1 LDNTKDFAYI
11 KKISMEPVVNSP
23 HPQPALQ
30 PRIGALIRAR
40 RRQLHMTLQAL
51 GGAAGLS
58 VGFLSQVERD
68 QATPSLG
75 ALAGIA
81 RGLGVDVDYFIAT
94 PSIGTGVTRAG
105 SRLAFALPGSS
116 MMYERLH
123 AEFPGRGLSS
133 FIMVVPPGHRSE
145 MVHHEGDE
153 LLYVLDGLIT
163 QTVDGQAIRLGAGDS
178 LHFRGS
184 SDHSWANESDR
195 PARILWTGTMSI
207 MRPRQE
213 GEKPAP
219 TTASPATD
227 VVIGLIHST
236 SAGRTKS

>member
-1 LDNTKDFAYI
+1 MNA
-11 KKISMEPVVNSP
+11 
-23 HPQPALQ
+23 PQTVPSQ

-51 GGAAGLS
+51 GEAAGLS

-94 PSIGTGVTRAG
+94 PSIGEGVTRAG
-105 SRLAFALPGSS
+105 SRLTFSLPGSS
-116 MMYERLH
+116 MYYERLH

-133 FIMVVPPGHRSE
+133 FIMTVPPGHRSE

-153 LLYVLDGLIT
+153 LLYVLEGEIT
-163 QTVDGQAIRLGAGDS
+163 QTVDGEAIRLSAGDS

-207 MRPRQE
+207 LRPRQE
-213 GEKPAP
+213 AEQPAAGSAFP
-219 TTASPATD
+219 GAVEDAAA
-227 VVIGLIHST
+227 GKNKST
-236 SAGRTKS
+236 PVRRTKR

>member
-1 LDNTKDFAYI
+1 MNI
-11 KKISMEPVVNSP
+11 
-23 HPQPALQ
+23 PQPQSQNQPAAQ

-40 RRQLHMTLQAL
+40 RRQLHMTLQGL
-51 GGAAGLS
+51 GDAAGLS

-81 RGLGVDVDYFIAT
+81 RGLGVEIDYFVAT
-94 PSIGTGVTRAG
+94 PSIGNGVTRAG
-105 SRLAFALPGSS
+105 QRPTFSLPGSS
-116 MMYERLH
+116 VMYERLH

-133 FIMVVPPGHRSE
+133 FIMIVPPGHHSE

-153 LLYVLDGLIT
+153 LLYVLEGEIA
-163 QTVDGQAIRLGAGDS
+163 QTVDGETIRLSAGDS

-195 PARILWTGTMSI
+195 AARILWTGTMSI
-207 MRPRQE
+207 LRPRQE
-213 GEKPAP
+213 GDRRG
-219 TTASPATD
+219 ATD
-227 VVIGLIHST
+227 AGDQAAVVTELNHTT
-236 SAGRTKS
+236 SAGRTKP

>member
-1 LDNTKDFAYI
+1 MNI
-11 KKISMEPVVNSP
+11 
-23 HPQPALQ
+23 PQTELQTPAQ
-30 PRIGALIRAR
+30 PRVGALIRAR

-51 GGAAGLS
+51 GEAAGLS

-68 QATPSLG
+68 HATPSLG

-81 RGLGVDVDYFIAT
+81 RGLGVDIDYFIAT
-94 PSIGTGVTRAG
+94 PSIENGVTRAEERATF
-105 SRLAFALPGSS
+105 SLPGSS
-116 MMYERLH
+116 VMYERLH

-133 FIMVVPPGHRSE
+133 FIMIVPPGHHSE

-153 LLYVLDGLIT
+153 LLYVLEGEIS
-163 QTVDGQAIRLGAGDS
+163 QTVDGDTIRLSVGDS

-207 MRPRQE
+207 LRPRQE
-213 GEKPAP
+213 GERQTGAAP
-219 TTASPATD
+219 TKGVVTA
-227 VVIGLIHST
+227 LNHST
-236 SAGRTKS
+236 SAGRTRT

>member
-1 LDNTKDFAYI
+1 MNI
-11 KKISMEPVVNSP
+11 
-23 HPQPALQ
+23 PQPRSQQNAVQ

-51 GGAAGLS
+51 GDAAGLS

-81 RGLGVDVDYFIAT
+81 RGLGDIDYFIAT
-94 PSIGTGVTRAG
+94 PSIDSGVTRLDTR
-105 SRLAFALPGSS
+105 STFSLPGSS
-116 MMYERLH
+116 VVYERLH

-133 FIMVVPPGHRSE
+133 FILIVPPGHHSE

-153 LLYVLDGLIT
+153 LLYVLEGEIT
-163 QTVDGQAIRLGAGDS
+163 QTVDGETIRLSAGDS

-184 SDHSWANESDR
+184 SNHSWANESAR
-195 PARILWTGTMSI
+195 PARIMWTGTMSI
-207 MRPRQE
+207 LRPRQE
-213 GEKPAP
+213 GGDTSAASASKDAVVTELNHMTP
-219 TTASPATD
+219 TGNSA
-227 VVIGLIHST
+227 L
-236 SAGRTKS
+236 AGRTKK

>member
-1 LDNTKDFAYI
+1 
-11 KKISMEPVVNSP
+11 MNSP
-23 HPQPALQ
+23 QIQPAGQ

-51 GGAAGLS
+51 GEAAGLS

-81 RGLGVDVDYFIAT
+81 RGLGVEIDYFIAT
-94 PSIGTGVTRAG
+94 PSLGNGVTRAA
-105 SRLAFALPGSS
+105 SRPTFSVPGSS
-116 MMYERLH
+116 MVYERLH

-133 FIMVVPPGHRSE
+133 FIMIVPPGHHSE

-153 LLYVLDGLIT
+153 LLYVLEGEIT
-163 QTVDGQAIRLGAGDS
+163 QTVDGKTIRLSAGDS

-184 SDHSWANESDR
+184 SDHNWANESGK

-207 MRPRQE
+207 LRPRQE
-213 GEKPAP
+213 GEKAAPRTNAGTPA
-219 TTASPATD
+219 
-227 VVIGLIHST
+227 VVTELNHSNKT
-236 SAGRTKS
+236 GRTEP

>member
-1 LDNTKDFAYI
+1 VNAPQT
-11 KKISMEPVVNSP
+11 VVHSA
-23 HPQPALQ
+23 PAQ

-51 GGAAGLS
+51 GEAAGLS

-94 PSIGTGVTRAG
+94 PSIGNGVTRSG
-105 SRLAFALPGSS
+105 GRLSFSLPGSS
-116 MMYERLH
+116 MIYERLH
-123 AEFPGRGLSS
+123 TEFPGRGLSS
-133 FIMVVPPGHRSE
+133 FIMTVPPGHRSE

-153 LLYVLDGLIT
+153 LLYVLDGEIT
-163 QTVDGQAIRLGAGDS
+163 QTVDGEAIRLSAGDS

-207 MRPRQE
+207 LRPRQE
-213 GEKPAP
+213 GEKPAQP
-219 TTASPATD
+219 GAFPATE
-227 VVIGLIHST
+227 VVAGLNKST
-236 SAGRTKS
+236 SEGSNKT

>member
-1 LDNTKDFAYI
+1 
-11 KKISMEPVVNSP
+11 VNA
-23 HPQPALQ
+23 PQTMPGQ

-51 GGAAGLS
+51 GDAAGLS

-81 RGLGVDVDYFIAT
+81 RGLGVEVDYFVAT
-94 PSIGTGVTRAG
+94 PSIGSGVTRAG
-105 SRLAFALPGSS
+105 GRLTFSLPGSS
-116 MMYERLH
+116 MMYQRLH
-123 AEFPGRGLSS
+123 TEFPGRGLSS
-133 FIMVVPPGHRSE
+133 FIMTVPAGHRSE

-153 LLYVLDGLIT
+153 LIYVLEGEIT
-163 QTVDGQAIRLGAGDS
+163 QTVDGEAIRLSAGDS

-207 MRPRQE
+207 LRPRQE
-213 GEKPAP
+213 GERQAQANAFPEM
-219 TTASPATD
+219 SR
-227 VVIGLIHST
+227 G
-236 SAGRTKS
+236 

>member
-1 LDNTKDFAYI
+1 
-11 KKISMEPVVNSP
+11 MEPKRVNA
-23 HPQPALQ
+23 PQTVPAQ

-40 RRQLHMTLQAL
+40 RRQLHMTLQTL
-51 GGAAGLS
+51 GEAAGLS

-81 RGLGVDVDYFIAT
+81 RGLGVDVDYFVAT
-94 PSIGTGVTRAG
+94 PSLGNGVTRAAD
-105 SRLAFALPGSS
+105 RLSFSLPGSS
-116 MMYERLH
+116 MIYERLH

-133 FIMVVPPGHRSE
+133 FIMTVPPGHRSE

-153 LLYVLDGLIT
+153 LLFVLDGQIT
-163 QTVDGQAIRLGAGDS
+163 QTVDGEAIRLSVGDS

-207 MRPRQE
+207 LRPRQE
-213 GEKPAP
+213 GDRPPPQSAFPA
-219 TTASPATD
+219 ASTVGSVSSIPEGS
-227 VVIGLIHST
+227 I
-236 SAGRTKS
+236 RK

>member
-1 LDNTKDFAYI
+1 MN
-11 KKISMEPVVNSP
+11 N
-23 HPQPALQ
+23 PQPQTQPQTQPPAQ

-51 GGAAGLS
+51 GEAAGLS

-81 RGLGVDVDYFIAT
+81 RGLGVDVDYFVST
-94 PSIGTGVTRAG
+94 PSIDNGVTRGGERARF
-105 SRLAFALPGSS
+105 SLPGSS
-116 MMYERLH
+116 VMYERLH

-133 FIMVVPPGHRSE
+133 FIMIVPPGHRSE

-153 LLYVLDGLIT
+153 LLYVLEGEIM
-163 QTVDGQAIRLGAGDS
+163 QTVDGDTIRLGAGDS

-184 SDHSWANESDR
+184 SNHSWANGSDS

-207 MRPRQE
+207 LRPRQE
-213 GEKPAP
+213 GDRPAAAP
-219 TTASPATD
+219 DAANAS
-227 VVIGLIHST
+227 VVTELNHST
-236 SAGRTKS
+236 SAGRTRP

>member
-1 LDNTKDFAYI
+1 MNA
-11 KKISMEPVVNSP
+11 
-23 HPQPALQ
+23 PQTVPAQ
-30 PRIGALIRAR
+30 PRVGALIRAR

-51 GGAAGLS
+51 GEAAGLS

-94 PSIGTGVTRAG
+94 PSAGNGVTRAG
-105 SRLAFALPGSS
+105 GRLSFSLPGSS
-116 MMYERLH
+116 MIYERLH
-123 AEFPGRGLSS
+123 TEFPGRGLSS
-133 FIMVVPPGHRSE
+133 FIMTVPPGHRSE

-153 LLYVLDGLIT
+153 LLYVLEGEIT
-163 QTVDGQAIRLGAGDS
+163 QTVDGEAIRLSAGDS

-184 SDHSWANESDR
+184 SDHSWANDSGK

-207 MRPRQE
+207 LRPRQE
-213 GEKPAP
+213 SERLPP
-219 TTASPATD
+219 RASPAAGAAAGFTPN
-227 VVIGLIHST
+227 T

>member
-1 LDNTKDFAYI
+1 MNA
-11 KKISMEPVVNSP
+11 
-23 HPQPALQ
+23 PQTVPSQ

-51 GGAAGLS
+51 GDAAGLS

-81 RGLGVDVDYFIAT
+81 RGLGVEVDYFVAT
-94 PSIGTGVTRAG
+94 PSIGNGVTRAG
-105 SRLAFALPGSS
+105 GRLTFSLPGSS

-123 AEFPGRGLSS
+123 TEFPGRGLSS
-133 FIMVVPPGHRSE
+133 FIMTVPPGHRSE

-153 LLYVLDGLIT
+153 LIYVLEGEIT
-163 QTVDGQAIRLGAGDS
+163 QTVDGEAIRLSAGDS

-207 MRPRQE
+207 LRQRQE
-213 GEKPAP
+213 GERPAP
-219 TTASPATD
+219 ASAFPE
-227 VVIGLIHST
+227 T
-236 SAGRTKS
+236 SRAEPFHFSGEN

>member
-1 LDNTKDFAYI
+1 MNI
-11 KKISMEPVVNSP
+11 
-23 HPQPALQ
+23 PQTEQQSSTQ
-30 PRIGALIRAR
+30 PRVGALIRAR

-51 GGAAGLS
+51 GDAAGLS

-81 RGLGVDVDYFIAT
+81 RGLGVDIDYFIAT
-94 PSIGTGVTRAG
+94 PSIGNGVTRAG
-105 SRLAFALPGSS
+105 ERTTFSLPGSS
-116 MMYERLH
+116 VMYERLH

-133 FIMVVPPGHRSE
+133 FIMIVPPGHHSE

-153 LLYVLDGLIT
+153 LLYVLDGEIS
-163 QTVDGQAIRLGAGDS
+163 QTVDGVTIRLRAGDS

-184 SDHSWANESDR
+184 SDHSWANESKR

-207 MRPRQE
+207 LRPRQE
-213 GEKPAP
+213 GERPARQAEAQEVV
-219 TTASPATD
+219 TA
-227 VVIGLIHST
+227 LNHST
-236 SAGRTKS
+236 SAGRTKK

>member
-1 LDNTKDFAYI
+1 MNIA
-11 KKISMEPVVNSP
+11 
-23 HPQPALQ
+23 QPETPSAAQ

-51 GGAAGLS
+51 GDAAGLS

-81 RGLGVDVDYFIAT
+81 RGLGVDIDYFIAT
-94 PSIGTGVTRAG
+94 PSIGTGVTR
-105 SRLAFALPGSS
+105 SHIRPTFSLPGSS
-116 MMYERLH
+116 VMYERLH

-133 FIMVVPPGHRSE
+133 FIMIVPPGHHSE

-153 LLYVLDGLIT
+153 LLYVLEGEIL
-163 QTVDGQAIRLGAGDS
+163 QTVDGDSIRLSAGDS

-207 MRPRQE
+207 LRPRQE
-213 GEKPAP
+213 GERQAG
-219 TTASPATD
+219 TAERPD
-227 VVIGLIHST
+227 VVTALNHST
-236 SAGRTKS
+236 SAGRTRP

>member
-1 LDNTKDFAYI
+1 
-11 KKISMEPVVNSP
+11 MHSP
-23 HPQPALQ
+23 QPQPAVQ

-51 GGAAGLS
+51 GEAAGLS

-81 RGLGVDVDYFIAT
+81 RGLGVDIDYFIAT
-94 PSIGTGVTRAG
+94 PSIENGVTRAA
-105 SRLAFALPGSS
+105 SRLTFSLPGSS

-133 FIMVVPPGHRSE
+133 FIMVVPPGHHSE

-153 LLYVLDGLIT
+153 LLYVLDGEIM
-163 QTVDGQAIRLGAGDS
+163 QTVDGETIRLSAGDS

-207 MRPRQE
+207 LRPRQE
-213 GEKPAP
+213 GERPAP
-219 TTASPATD
+219 ASTSSATGS
-227 VVIGLIHST
+227 VTELNHST

>member
-1 LDNTKDFAYI
+1 MNK
-11 KKISMEPVVNSP
+11 
-23 HPQPALQ
+23 PQPQTHVQ

-51 GGAAGLS
+51 GDAAGLS

-81 RGLGVDVDYFIAT
+81 RGLGVDVDYFVST
-94 PSIGTGVTRAG
+94 PSIGSGVTRRNERVRF
-105 SRLAFALPGSS
+105 SLPGSTV
-116 MMYERLH
+116 MYERLH

-153 LLYVLDGLIT
+153 LLYVLQGEIV
-163 QTVDGQAIRLGAGDS
+163 QTVDGRTIRLGEGDS

-195 PARILWTGTMSI
+195 EARMLWTGTMSI
-207 MRPRQE
+207 LRPRHE
-213 GEKPAP
+213 AETRAADEAGGSIVSE
-219 TTASPATD
+219 
-227 VVIGLIHST
+227 LNHSI
-236 SAGRTKS
+236 SAGRTRP